1 MNRLSFLSA
10 KSIAAAALA
19 LGAVG
24 AASVAQAA
32 DGLHVRIA
40 IGQPAVVHPVQ
51 HPVQHPVY
59 GGRFD
64 HRDARGHRG
73 YEQRAFRDADRDG
86 VPNLYDRDSRFY
98 DHRAARRHAQW
109 GDYDRDGVVNQY
121 DRAPHNPRW
130 R

>member
-73 YEQRAFRDADRDG
+73 TSSAPSVMPTVTACPTCTTAIRASTTTA
-86 VPNLYDRDSRFY
+86 PP
-98 DHRAARRHAQW
+98 AATPSGATMTGTAW
-109 GDYDRDGVVNQY
+109 
-121 DRAPHNPRW
+121 
-130 R
+130 